1 VESPFLYCTVIIGP
15 FFSGVFCAGFGVG
28 VCVGVGVGFRVGVA
42 VGLGVGFDVGVNVG
56 VDVGVAVGSGVGSR
70 VGVGVGVMSSV
81 GVGAFV
87 CSVKNVLSGTS
98 PADAVASVPA
108 KEYLWQWKDF

>member
-1 VESPFLYCTVIIGP
+1 MLVWMSV
-15 FFSGVFCAGFGVG
+15 
-28 VCVGVGVGFRVGVA
+28 
-42 VGLGVGFDVGVNVG
+42 
-56 VDVGVAVGSGVGSR
+56 VAVGSGVGSR

-98 PADAVASVPA
+98 PADAVASVPGEGVFMA
-108 KEYLWQWKDF
+108 MEGLLTLSGKVPSASLDPDLLFVKTYKL

>member
-1 VESPFLYCTVIIGP
+1 
-15 FFSGVFCAGFGVG
+15 

-87 CSVKNVLSGTS
+87 CSVKNVLSVQVLPMQLHQSGRRSIYGNGRTFDTVRES
-98 PADAVASVPA
+98 SVSIS
-108 KEYLWQWKDF
+108 

>member
-1 VESPFLYCTVIIGP
+1 
-15 FFSGVFCAGFGVG
+15 
-28 VCVGVGVGFRVGVA
+28 
-42 VGLGVGFDVGVNVG
+42 

-87 CSVKNVLSGTS
+87 CSVKNVCQVQVLPMQLHQSR
-98 PADAVASVPA
+98 A